1 MPKVTKKELEI
12 KCEEYLMGWKRALA
26 DYDNLKRDLA
36 KERDESRRYIIESVA
51 DGFLKVL
58 DNFDKATKHTPNLDS
73 CDEATKKQV
82 EAWISGVGYVRTG
95 MVDELKSLGLESFE
109 PEVGSEYD
117 SDTQEI
123 VESREDEEEEGKILE
138 ITSRG
143 WKIGEK
149 IIRPACVVIS
159 K

>member
-73 CDEATKKQV
+73 
-82 EAWISGVGYVRTG
+82 
-95 MVDELKSLGLESFE
+95 
-109 PEVGSEYD
+109 
-117 SDTQEI
+117 
-123 VESREDEEEEGKILE
+123 
-138 ITSRG
+138 
-143 WKIGEK
+143 
-149 IIRPACVVIS
+149 
-159 K
+159 